1 MRRRYDPNQLELFP
15 EFVNQ
20 EVPQASKRSRGN
32 PQRSGGRVQPSRSHR
47 GLRTYLQFPLA
58 LGCGCLRR
66 EENCRCYRC
75 IEQEVPSVRGDAIG
89 RRGGGSVNIP
99 GL

>member
-20 EVPQASKRSRGN
+20 EPPQASKRSREN
-32 PQRSGGRVQPSRSHR
+32 APRSAGRARPPRSHR
-47 GLRTYLQFPLA
+47 GLHTGIQLPLP

-66 EENCRCYRC
+66 EESSDAADV
-75 IEQEVPSVRGDAIG
+75 IEQEVLPDRGDPIG
-89 RRGGGSVNIP
+89 GEAALPSISQV
-99 GL
+99 